1 MKIKFLGTG
10 AADWNIKDR
19 RDGEF
24 FRRLSST
31 LINDDLLIDPGPHIF
46 DFCERENCPTLFEN
60 VTDIIVTHSHADH
73 FCADTVKRLFNE
85 KARRI
90 WCNETVAEKL
100 CGIAECNA
108 VLAGDCFCA
117 GKYSVTALKA
127 NHTPVMAGENTLLYN
142 ISDGKKSIFY
152 GLDSAWLPY
161 ETWSALL
168 KAPVDCMILDVTLG
182 DAEGDYRIF
191 EHNNIPMVDIML
203 QTARSQKALK
213 EGGKAVG
220 THFSKYEH
228 KCHEKLSERLEQLG
242 MLAAYDGMEIE
253 I

>member
-1 MKIKFLGTG
+1 
-10 AADWNIKDR
+10 
-19 RDGEF
+19 
-24 FRRLSST
+24 
-31 LINDDLLIDPGPHIF
+31 
-46 DFCERENCPTLFEN
+46 
-60 VTDIIVTHSHADH
+60 
-73 FCADTVKRLFNE
+73 
-85 KARRI
+85 
-90 WCNETVAEKL
+90 
-100 CGIAECNA
+100 
-108 VLAGDCFCA
+108 
-117 GKYSVTALKA
+117 
-127 NHTPVMAGENTLLYN
+127 MAGENTLLYN

-168 KAPVDCMILDVTLG
+168 KAPVDCIILDVTLG